1 MGVRERRRGGGH
13 ARRAVALVL
22 AVLPVVAM
30 FVPAGGG
37 GGSPAFMEEDMILA
51 VATSGK
57 VKQGGSANASGRG
70 SRPSYYPAAEAG
82 SWKEE
87 IAAVAGRPEMAAWL
101 RGVRRRIHERP
112 ELAYEEVETSRL
124 VRDELAAMG
133 VGFRH
138 PLARTG
144 VVATLGTGRPPVVA
158 LRADMDAL
166 PIQEAVEWEH
176 KSRNPGKM
184 HACGHDAHVAMLLG
198 AARILKARE
207 HHLKGTVKLL
217 FQPAEESGCGAKR
230 MIEDGA
236 LDGVEAIFAVHVS
249 HQHPTS
255 VIGSRTG
262 ALLAGCG
269 FFKAVIRRRDDSHSN
284 DDRHRHRLWRS
295 SADPIVA
302 ASSTIISL
310 QSLVSREADPLDSQ
324 VVSVAVVNGTSS
336 YGDVDGEVVIG
347 GTFRAFS
354 NGSFYHLRRR
364 IEEVIASQPRV
375 HGCVAAVDF
384 FEDESFYPPT
394 VNDARMY
401 GHVRRVAWEL
411 LGVGAYRDVPAMMGA
426 EDFSFYSQVVPAG
439 FYYIG
444 VRNETLGSVHTGHSP
459 YFMIDEDVLPTGA
472 AVHAAIAERFLANHA
487 ELTGGSS
494 GTSVH
499 MAAEEQ

>member
-284 DDRHRHRLWRS
+284 DDRHL
-295 SADPIVA
+295 
-302 ASSTIISL
+302 
-310 QSLVSREADPLDSQ
+310 
-324 VVSVAVVNGTSS
+324 VSVAVVNGTSS

>member
-1 MGVRERRRGGGH
+1 MDRGGHALRAALLLLLTLPTIPVPAACPATTAALLEEDAILGAVGIAMRGGGSKG
-13 ARRAVALVL
+13 
-22 AVLPVVAM
+22 P
-30 FVPAGGG
+30 
-37 GGSPAFMEEDMILA
+37 
-51 VATSGK
+51 
-57 VKQGGSANASGRG
+57 ANASTRPPRGGAGRQHN
-70 SRPSYYPAAEAG
+70 PYDVG

-87 IAAVAGRPEMAAWL
+87 IAGLAGRPELAAWL
-101 RGVRRRIHERP
+101 RAVRRRIHERP

-124 VRDELAAMG
+124 VRDELDALG

-138 PLARTG
+138 PVARTG

-176 KSRNPGKM
+176 KSRVPGKM

-198 AARILKARE
+198 AASILKSRE
-207 HHLKGTVKLL
+207 HQLKGTVKLL

-236 LDGVEAIFAVHVS
+236 LEGVEAIFAVHVS

-269 FFKAVIRRRDDSHSN
+269 FFKAVIRGGGGKDPRR
-284 DDRHRHRLWRS
+284 
-295 SADPIVA
+295 ADPVLA
-302 ASSTIISL
+302 AASTIISL
-310 QSLVSREADPLDSQ
+310 QSIVSREADPLDSQ
-324 VVSVAVVNGTSS
+324 VVSVALVNGS
-336 YGDVDGEVVIG
+336 EVRQAEELVLG

-354 NGSFYHLRRR
+354 NASFDQLRRR
-364 IEEVIASQPRV
+364 IEEVITSQSRV
-375 HGCVAAVDF
+375 HGCAASVDF
-384 FEDESFYPPT
+384 FEDQSFYPPT

-401 GHVRRVAWEL
+401 SHVRRVASQL
-411 LGVGAYRDVPAMMGA
+411 LGGAAYRDVPPMMGA
-426 EDFSFYSQVVPAG
+426 EDFSFYSQAVPAG

-472 AVHAAIAERFLANHA
+472 AVHAAIAERFLADHA
-487 ELTGGSS
+487 SLMGGASDDDTADQEL
-494 GTSVH
+494 
-499 MAAEEQ
+499 

>member
-1 MGVRERRRGGGH
+1 MGSWEPVCPLGKPGQSFLVSCPKWHPSLDSRTGRLGSWSRKADPPDCPE
-13 ARRAVALVL
+13 RAVLGFDDRKHLNSEPFSHGRARAIGRLS
-22 AVLPVVAM
+22 AHACSAIGTAM
-30 FVPAGGG
+30 
-37 GGSPAFMEEDMILA
+37 
-51 VATSGK
+51 
-57 VKQGGSANASGRG
+57 
-70 SRPSYYPAAEAG
+70 
-82 SWKEE
+82 
-87 IAAVAGRPEMAAWL
+87 
-101 RGVRRRIHERP
+101 
-112 ELAYEEVETSRL
+112 
-124 VRDELAAMG
+124 
-133 VGFRH
+133 
-138 PLARTG
+138 
-144 VVATLGTGRPPVVA
+144 
-158 LRADMDAL
+158 
-166 PIQEAVEWEH
+166 EAVEWEH

-236 LDGVEAIFAVHVS
+236 LEGVEAIFAVHVS

-269 FFKAVIRRRDDSHSN
+269 FFKAVIRADMNEHRRSA
-284 DDRHRHRLWRS
+284 
-295 SADPIVA
+295 ADPILA

-310 QSLVSREADPLDSQ
+310 QNLVSREADPLDSQ
-324 VVSVAVVNGTSS
+324 VVSVAVVNGT
-336 YGDVDGEVVIG
+336 GDGGVVLG

-354 NGSFYHLRRR
+354 NASFYHLRRR
-364 IEEVIASQPRV
+364 IEEVIAAQPRV
-375 HGCVAAVDF
+375 HGCLASVDF

-401 GHVRRVAWEL
+401 GHVRRVAAEL
-411 LGVGAYRDVPAMMGA
+411 LGPGSYRDVPAMMGA
-426 EDFSFYSQVVPAG
+426 EDFSFYSQAVPAG

-472 AVHAAIAERFLANHA
+472 AVHAAIAERFLAEHGSLMGSPSA
-487 ELTGGSS
+487 DDLAREQEL
-494 GTSVH
+494 
-499 MAAEEQ
+499 

>member
-1 MGVRERRRGGGH
+1 MERGH
-13 ARRAVALVL
+13 HALCLLLLPFTLHLLL
-22 AVLPVVAM
+22 AP
-30 FVPAGGG
+30 
-37 GGSPAFMEEDMILA
+37 
-51 VATSGK
+51 ATSTFLEVEDDVILGTVGEATAKVGK
-57 VKQGGSANASGRG
+57 GANASTRRGVGGGR
-70 SRPSYYPAAEAG
+70 YFAG
-82 SWKEE
+82 VGWKEE
-87 IAAVAGRPEMAAWL
+87 IAGAAARPELAAWL

-124 VRDELAAMG
+124 VRDELDAMG
-133 VGFRH
+133 VGFRY

-198 AARILKARE
+198 AARILKSRE

-236 LDGVEAIFAVHVS
+236 LEGVEAIFAVHVS

-262 ALLAGCG
+262 PLLAGCG
-269 FFKAVIRRRDDSHSN
+269 FFKAVIRAIDPPERRRPDKPV
-284 DDRHRHRLWRS
+284 L
-295 SADPIVA
+295 A
-302 ASSTIISL
+302 AASTIISL
-310 QSLVSREADPLDSQ
+310 QSIVSREADPLDSQ
-324 VVSVAVVNGTSS
+324 VVSVAVVNGSETI
-336 YGDVDGEVVIG
+336 VHAGELALG

-354 NGSFYHLRRR
+354 NASFYHLRRR
-364 IEEVIASQPRV
+364 IEEVITAQSRV
-375 HGCVAAVDF
+375 HGCEATVDF
-384 FEDESFYPPT
+384 FENESFYPPT

-401 GHVRRVAWEL
+401 AHVKRTATEM
-411 LGVGAYRDVPAMMGA
+411 LGPAGYRDVPPMMGA
-426 EDFSFYSQVVPAG
+426 EDFSFYSQAVPAG

-472 AVHAAIAERFLANHA
+472 AFHAAVAERFLADHDDLMA
-487 ELTGGSS
+487 ESAASS
-494 GTSVH
+494 D
-499 MAAEEQ
+499 MIDQKL

>member
-1 MGVRERRRGGGH
+1 MAIAERRRGH
-13 ARRAVALVL
+13 APRAILLLFVTLPAAILAPATGCSATFL
-22 AVLPVVAM
+22 EEDDMILGAVLGSSSA
-30 FVPAGGG
+30 AAAKRGGG
-37 GGSPAFMEEDMILA
+37 G
-51 VATSGK
+51 
-57 VKQGGSANASGRG
+57 ANASGTRLRQG
-70 SRPSYYPAAEAG
+70 RYVLG
-82 SWKEE
+82 WKEE
-87 IAAVAGRPEMAAWL
+87 IAAAAGRPELAVWL

-124 VRDELAAMG
+124 VRDELDAMG
-133 VGFRH
+133 VPFRH

-236 LDGVEAIFAVHVS
+236 LEGVEAIFAVHVS

-255 VIGSRTG
+255 IIGSRTG

-269 FFKAVIRRRDDSHSN
+269 FFKAVISASDAAPLEHHPHRRQPA
-284 DDRHRHRLWRS
+284 
-295 SADPIVA
+295 ADPIL
-302 ASSTIISL
+302 ASSSTVISL

-324 VVSVAVVNGTSS
+324 VVSVAVVNATGST
-336 YGDVDGEVVIG
+336 VTAAAAPEPVVLG

-354 NGSFYHLRRR
+354 NASFYHLRRR
-364 IEEVIASQPRV
+364 IEEVIAAQSRV
-375 HGCVAAVDF
+375 HGCAASVDF

-401 GHVRRVAWEL
+401 GHVRRVATEL
-411 LGVGAYRDVPAMMGA
+411 LGSGAYRDVPAMMGA
-426 EDFSFYSQVVPAG
+426 EDFSFYSQVVPAA

-487 ELTGGSS
+487 SLTGGGSAS
-494 GTSVH
+494 GDD
-499 MAAEEQ
+499 MAEEQEL

>member
-1 MGVRERRRGGGH
+1 MAIVER
-13 ARRAVALVL
+13 AILLLL
-22 AVLPVVAM
+22 ATLPAAILA
-30 FVPAGGG
+30 PAAGC
-37 GGSPAFMEEDMILA
+37 SATFLEEEDMILGAVLGSTAAAA
-51 VATSGK
+51 VAAK
-57 VKQGGSANASGRG
+57 RGGAGGANASGTRLRQG
-70 SRPSYYPAAEAG
+70 RYVLG
-82 SWKEE
+82 WKEE
-87 IAAVAGRPEMAAWL
+87 IAAAAGRPELAAWL
-101 RGVRRRIHERP
+101 RVVRRRIHERP

-133 VGFRH
+133 VAFRH

-144 VVATLGTGRPPVVA
+144 VVATVGTGRPPVVA

-236 LDGVEAIFAVHVS
+236 LEGVEAIFAVHVS

-255 VIGSRTG
+255 IIGSRTG

-269 FFKAVIRRRDDSHSN
+269 FFKAVISAGGEHGRRPAAA
-284 DDRHRHRLWRS
+284 
-295 SADPIVA
+295 ADAILA

-324 VVSVAVVNGTSS
+324 VVSVAVVNAT
-336 YGDVDGEVVIG
+336 GDNSAANSPVVLG

-364 IEEVIASQPRV
+364 IEEVIAAQSRV
-375 HGCVAAVDF
+375 HGCAAAVDF

-401 GHVRRVAWEL
+401 GHVRRVATEL
-411 LGVGAYRDVPAMMGA
+411 LGAGSYRDVPAMMGA

-472 AVHAAIAERFLANHA
+472 AVHAAIAERFLAEYGA
-487 ELTGGSS
+487 LTGGGS
-494 GTSVH
+494 GSAGGDD
-499 MAAEEQ
+499 MAEEQEL

>member
-1 MGVRERRRGGGH
+1 
-13 ARRAVALVL
+13 
-22 AVLPVVAM
+22 
-30 FVPAGGG
+30 
-37 GGSPAFMEEDMILA
+37 
-51 VATSGK
+51 
-57 VKQGGSANASGRG
+57 
-70 SRPSYYPAAEAG
+70 
-82 SWKEE
+82 
-87 IAAVAGRPEMAAWL
+87 
-101 RGVRRRIHERP
+101 
-112 ELAYEEVETSRL
+112 
-124 VRDELAAMG
+124 
-133 VGFRH
+133 
-138 PLARTG
+138 
-144 VVATLGTGRPPVVA
+144 
-158 LRADMDAL
+158 
-166 PIQEAVEWEH
+166 VEWEH

-236 LDGVEAIFAVHVS
+236 LEGVEAIFAVHVS

-269 FFKAVIRRRDDSHSN
+269 FFKAVIRGDDHGRERR
-284 DDRHRHRLWRS
+284 RRRS
-295 SADPIVA
+295 AADPVLA

-324 VVSVAVVNGTSS
+324 VVSVAVVNGSDAS
-336 YGDVDGEVVIG
+336 GGGGAAAPLVLG

-354 NGSFYHLRRR
+354 NASFYQLRRR
-364 IEEVIASQPRV
+364 IEEVIAAQSRV
-375 HGCVAAVDF
+375 HGCAAAVDF

-401 GHVRRVAWEL
+401 GHVRRVASEL
-411 LGVGAYRDVPAMMGA
+411 LGAGGYRDVPAMMGA
-426 EDFSFYSQVVPAG
+426 EDFSFYSQAVPAG

-472 AVHAAIAERFLANHA
+472 AVHAAIAERFLADHA
-487 ELTGGSS
+487 SLTGSPS
-494 GTSVH
+494 PDDLVDQ
-499 MAAEEQ
+499 EP

>member
-1 MGVRERRRGGGH
+1 MAIVERRRGH
-13 ARRAVALVL
+13 ALC
-22 AVLPVVAM
+22 AVLLLLMPPVIL
-30 FVPAGGG
+30 VPTT
-37 GGSPAFMEEDMILA
+37 FLEEDMILGA
-51 VATSGK
+51 VGTA
-57 VKQGGSANASGRG
+57 ASGAG
-70 SRPSYYPAAEAG
+70 AG
-82 SWKEE
+82 SSKRGANESGTRRPAGGGRYYGLGWKEE
-87 IAAVAGRPEMAAWL
+87 IAAMAGRPELAAWL

-124 VRDELAAMG
+124 VRDELAGMG
-133 VGFRH
+133 VEFRH

-207 HHLKGTVKLL
+207 HHLKGSSLNLQTFWYVQGTVKLL

-236 LDGVEAIFAVHVS
+236 LEGVEAIFAVHVS

-255 VIGSRTG
+255 IIGSRTG

-269 FFKAVIRRRDDSHSN
+269 FFKAVIRADDAPEQRR
-284 DDRHRHRLWRS
+284 R
-295 SADPIVA
+295 SADPVLA

-310 QSLVSREADPLDSQ
+310 QSLVSRESDPLDSKAR
-324 VVSVAVVNGTSS
+324 VVSVAVVNGSDIDS
-336 YGDVDGEVVIG
+336 EPLVLG

-354 NGSFYHLRRR
+354 NASFYHLRRR
-364 IEEVIASQPRV
+364 IEEVIAGQSRV
-375 HGCVAAVDF
+375 HGCAATVDF

-401 GHVRRVAWEL
+401 GHVRRVASEL
-411 LGVGAYRDVPAMMGA
+411 LGPGSYHDVPAMMGA
-426 EDFSFYSQVVPAG
+426 EDFSFYSQAVPAG

-472 AVHAAIAERFLANHA
+472 AVHAAIAERFLADYA
-487 ELTGGSS
+487 SLTGSAS
-494 GTSVH
+494 PDL
-499 MAAEEQ
+499 ADEQEQ

>member
-1 MGVRERRRGGGH
+1 MAVVEPRRHGH
-13 ARRAVALVL
+13 APRAILLLLVTLPAAIL
-22 AVLPVVAM
+22 A
-30 FVPAGGG
+30 PATVC
-37 GGSPAFMEEDMILA
+37 SATFLEEEDMILSA
-51 VATSGK
+51 VLGSPAAAATAK
-57 VKQGGSANASGRG
+57 RGGGANASGTRMRQG
-70 SRPSYYPAAEAG
+70 RYVLG
-82 SWKEE
+82 WKEE
-87 IAAVAGRPEMAAWL
+87 IAAAGGRPELAAWL

-124 VRDELAAMG
+124 VRDELDAMG
-133 VGFRH
+133 VPFRH

-236 LDGVEAIFAVHVS
+236 LEGVEAIFAVHVS

-255 VIGSRTG
+255 IIGSRTG

-269 FFKAVIRRRDDSHSN
+269 FFKAVISSGMDTPPEHHRRR
-284 DDRHRHRLWRS
+284 RPT
-295 SADPIVA
+295 SADPILA

-324 VVSVAVVNGTSS
+324 VVSVAVVNATDSPAAAGAP
-336 YGDVDGEVVIG
+336 VVLG

-354 NGSFYHLRRR
+354 NASFYHLRRR
-364 IEEVIASQPRV
+364 IEEVIAAQSRV
-375 HGCVAAVDF
+375 HGCAATVDF

-401 GHVRRVAWEL
+401 GHVRRVATEL
-411 LGVGAYRDVPAMMGA
+411 LGAGSYRDVPAMMGA

-459 YFMIDEDVLPTGA
+459 YFMIDEDVLHTGA
-472 AVHAAIAERFLANHA
+472 AVHAAIAERFLADHTS
-487 ELTGGSS
+487 LTGGAGS
-494 GTSVH
+494 GYD
-499 MAAEEQ
+499 MAEEQEL

>member
-13 ARRAVALVL
+13 ARRAVAALVL
-22 AVLPVVAM
+22 AVLPVVAVL
-30 FVPAGGG
+30 VPAGGG
-37 GGSPAFMEEDMILA
+37 GGSPAFMEEDMILG
-51 VATSGK
+51 VATAGK

-87 IAAVAGRPEMAAWL
+87 IAAVAGRPEMAGWL

-269 FFKAVIRRRDDSHSN
+269 FFKAIIRRRDDDH
-284 DDRHRHRLWRS
+284 DHHPHRRRS
-295 SADPIVA
+295 SGDPILA

-354 NGSFYHLRRR
+354 NGSFYQLRRR

-401 GHVRRVAWEL
+401 GHVRRVASEL

-472 AVHAAIAERFLANHA
+472 AVHAAIAERFLASHA
-487 ELTGGSS
+487 ELTGASSGSS
-494 GTSVH
+494 D
-499 MAAEEQ
+499 EQEV